1 MTELITLV
9 CFVLLISPVVA
20 YYTMRQKH
28 RLAEERVLERRL
40 GNSPASPRAEAAWTP
55 PKDEM
60 TLVLARL
67 STVPWVGGFLSET
80 MRQATVPLMLAIPAL
95 LVAGTLVSA
104 HWLNVP
110 GALLCGVA
118 AATTPVLYARRRRT
132 QRLKLLGEQLP
143 YLIDLL
149 RSALESGH
157 TMLRALQMAG
167 QNLPEP
173 VSGELRLIVEQV
185 QLGMTLPLALEAMY
199 ERAPVEELGFLVAAV
214 RVQTDVGNSLA
225 EIFQHVAEGM
235 RNRQRAEHQLR
246 ALTAQSRA
254 SAVIVSLLPFIV
266 LAAFSLINPDYSRP
280 LFHNEYGQKMLET
293 AIVLDI
299 IAFFVMRR
307 IARVHY

>member
-55 PKDEM
+55 PRDEM

-95 LVAGTLVSA
+95 LVVGTFVSG

>member
-1 MTELITLV
+1 
-9 CFVLLISPVVA
+9 
-20 YYTMRQKH
+20 
-28 RLAEERVLERRL
+28 
-40 GNSPASPRAEAAWTP
+40 
-55 PKDEM
+55 
-60 TLVLARL
+60 
-67 STVPWVGGFLSET
+67 
-80 MRQATVPLMLAIPAL
+80 
-95 LVAGTLVSA
+95 
-104 HWLNVP
+104 
-110 GALLCGVA
+110 
-118 AATTPVLYARRRRT
+118 
-132 QRLKLLGEQLP
+132 
-143 YLIDLL
+143 
-149 RSALESGH
+149 
-157 TMLRALQMAG
+157 
-167 QNLPEP
+167 
-173 VSGELRLIVEQV
+173 
-185 QLGMTLPLALEAMY
+185 MTLPLALEAMY

-307 IARVHY
+307 IARVNY

>member
-118 AATTPVLYARRRRT
+118 AATAPVLYARRRRT

-185 QLGMTLPLALEAMY
+185 QLGMSLPLALEAMY
-199 ERAPVEELGFLVAAV
+199 QRAPVEELSFLVAAV
-214 RVQTDVGNSLA
+214 RVQTDVGNSMA
-225 EIFQHVAEGM
+225 EVFQHVAEGM

-254 SAVIVSLLPFIV
+254 SAVIVTLLPFIV

-280 LFHNEYGQKMLET
+280 LFHNQYGQKMLET

-299 IAFFVMRR
+299 IAYFVMRR
-307 IARVHY
+307 TARVNY

>member
-1 MTELITLV
+1 MTELVAFV
-9 CFVLLISPVVA
+9 CFVLLISPAVA

-28 RLAEERVLERRL
+28 RFAEERVLERRL
-40 GNSPASPRAEAAWTP
+40 GNSPAIPRAQAAWTA

-67 STVPWVGGFLSET
+67 STVPWVGSYLRET

-95 LVAGTLVSA
+95 LVAGTLVPA

-118 AATTPVLYARRRRT
+118 AATVPVLYAHRKRN
-132 QRLKLLGEQLP
+132 QRLTLLGEQLP

-149 RSALESGH
+149 KSALESGH

-199 ERAPVEELGFLVAAV
+199 QRAPVEELGFLVAAV

-266 LAAFSLINPDYSRP
+266 LAAFSLINPGYSRP

>member
-67 STVPWVGGFLSET
+67 STVPWVGGYLSET

-95 LVAGTLVSA
+95 LVVGTFVSG

-118 AATTPVLYARRRRT
+118 AATGPVLYARRRRT

>member
-1 MTELITLV
+1 
-9 CFVLLISPVVA
+9 
-20 YYTMRQKH
+20 
-28 RLAEERVLERRL
+28 
-40 GNSPASPRAEAAWTP
+40 
-55 PKDEM
+55 
-60 TLVLARL
+60 VLARL

-80 MRQATVPLMLAIPAL
+80 MRQATVPLMLAIPGL
-95 LVAGTLVSA
+95 LVAGTFISG
-104 HWLNVP
+104 HWLTVP

-118 AATTPVLYARRRRT
+118 AATAPVLYARRKRN
-132 QRLKLLGEQLP
+132 QRFKLLGEQLP

-149 RSALESGH
+149 KSALESGH

-185 QLGMTLPLALEAMY
+185 QLGMTLPLGLEAMY
-199 ERAPVEELGFLVAAV
+199 QRAPVEELGFLVAAV

-225 EIFQHVAEGM
+225 EVFQHVAEGM

-246 ALTAQSRA
+246 AITAQSRA
-254 SAVIVSLLPFIV
+254 SAVIVTLLPFIV

-280 LFHNEYGQKMLET
+280 LFHNEYGQRMLET
-293 AIVLDI
+293 ALVLDI

-307 IARVHY
+307 IARVNY

>member
-95 LVAGTLVSA
+95 LVACTLVSA

-118 AATTPVLYARRRRT
+118 AATAPVLYARRRRT

>member
-40 GNSPASPRAEAAWTP
+40 GNSPARPRAEAAWTP

-67 STVPWVGGFLSET
+67 STVPWVGGYLSET

-95 LVAGTLVSA
+95 LVVGTFVSA

-118 AATTPVLYARRRRT
+118 AATAPVLYAHRKRT

-143 YLIDLL
+143 YFIDLL
-149 RSALESGH
+149 KSALESGH
-157 TMLRALQMAG
+157 TMLRALQMAAH
-167 QNLPEP
+167 NLPEP

-185 QLGMTLPLALEAMY
+185 QLGMSLPLALEAMY
-199 ERAPVEELGFLVAAV
+199 QRAPVEELGFLVAAV

-254 SAVIVSLLPFIV
+254 SAVIVTLLPFIV

-280 LFHNEYGQKMLET
+280 LFHNQYGQKMLET

-299 IAFFVMRR
+299 IAYFVMRR
-307 IARVHY
+307 IARVNY

>member
-1 MTELITLV
+1 MTELVALV
-9 CFVLLISPVVA
+9 CFILLISPAVA
-20 YYTMRQKH
+20 YYTIRQKH
-28 RLAEERVLERRL
+28 RIARERELERRL
-40 GNSPASPRAEAAWTP
+40 GNSPASPRTQAAWMS

-60 TLVLARL
+60 TRVLARL
-67 STVPWVGGFLSET
+67 SMVPWVGGYLSDT

-95 LVAGTLVSA
+95 LVAGTFISG
-104 HWLNVP
+104 HWLTVP
-110 GALLCGVA
+110 GALLFGVA
-118 AATTPVLYARRRRT
+118 AATAPVLYARRKRA
-132 QRLKLLGEQLP
+132 QRFKLLGEQLP

-149 RSALESGH
+149 KSALESGH

-199 ERAPVEELGFLVAAV
+199 QRAPVEELGFLVAAV
-214 RVQTDVGNSLA
+214 RVQTNVGNSLA
-225 EIFQHVAEGM
+225 EVFQHVAEGM

-246 ALTAQSRA
+246 AITAQSRA
-254 SAVIVSLLPFIV
+254 SAVIVTLLPFIV

-280 LFHNEYGQKMLET
+280 LFHNEYGQRMLET
-293 AIVLDI
+293 ALVLDI

-307 IARVHY
+307 IARVNY